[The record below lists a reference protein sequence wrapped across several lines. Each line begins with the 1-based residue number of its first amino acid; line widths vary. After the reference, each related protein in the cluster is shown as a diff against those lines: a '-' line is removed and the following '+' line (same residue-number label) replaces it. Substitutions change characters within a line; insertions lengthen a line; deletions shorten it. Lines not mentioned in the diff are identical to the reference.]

1 MLEIYAKHYETEEV
15 IPFELVEKIIESGTF
30 NQGFTL
36 TEFIAAAMLDM
47 DWHSLT
53 DTEIR
58 NVRDF
63 ENASLKNSGLL
74 PEIIVR
80 YRTTYFNHIFVWGYS
95 AGYYSY
101 YWSEVLDSDAFEL
114 FKEKG
119 VFDTET
125 ANKFRKHVLAKGG
138 TDDPMTLYVAFRGQ
152 EPDKNALLRNRGI
165 LK

>member
-1 MLEIYAKHYETEEV
+1 MCATLKKAALEKA
-15 IPFELVEKIIESGTF
+15 
-30 NQGFTL
+30 
-36 TEFIAAAMLDM
+36 
-47 DWHSLT
+47 
-53 DTEIR
+53 
-58 NVRDF
+58 
-63 ENASLKNSGLL
+63 GLL

-101 YWSEVLDSDAFEL
+101 YWSEVLDADAFEL

-125 ANKFRKHVLAKGG
+125 AGKFRENVLAKGG